1 MIRRENYLKQITPFI
16 GAPMIKV
23 ITGIRRSGKST
34 LLAQI
39 IEKIRSSEV
48 ADNQILYINKELFEF
63 DAIKNYINLHEFVQ
77 NNLDFKSKKCY
88 LFVDEVQEIDQW
100 ERAIN
105 SLLASN
111 KIDIYITGSNASL
124 MSSELA
130 TLLSGRYVE
139 FRILP
144 MSYKEFRALLL
155 HRGRQQEL
163 KNSFT
168 LYQRYGGFPGLHHI
182 EWEDSIVRQYLQ
194 SLYSTVLLKDVI
206 VRNSIRDA
214 ALLEKIAE
222 YIVDNAGN
230 ITTANSIS
238 QFLKSQ
244 QRKASVETVQSY
256 IQHFING
263 EVIRKVKRFDIKGKR
278 LLETFEKY
286 YMTDH
291 GFRFALLGYSP
302 QDISGQ
308 LENIVLLELLHRGY
322 MVNIGKAGEFEVD
335 FVAQRGDERL
345 YLQVCSWLKSDKT
358 IDREYRSLEQ
368 INDHFPKLVLSL
380 DKGFDT
386 NRKGIMW
393 KNIEDFLLMD

>member
-1 MIRRENYLKQITPFI
+1 
-16 GAPMIKV
+16 MIKV

-34 LLAQI
+34 LLTQI
-39 IEKIRSSEV
+39 IELIRSSDVTE
-48 ADNQILYINKELFEF
+48 NQILYINKELYEF
-63 DAIKNYINLHEFVQ
+63 DSIKTYGDLHEFVQ
-77 NNLDFKSKKCY
+77 QNLDFKTKKCY
-88 LFVDEVQEIDQW
+88 LFVDEVQEIEQW

-139 FRILP
+139 FKILP
-144 MSYKEFRALLL
+144 LNYKEFRALLL
-155 HRGRQQEL
+155 HRSRQNEFE
-163 KNSFT
+163 NSFA

-263 EVIRKVKRFDIKGKR
+263 EVIRKVKRFDIRGKR

-322 MVNIGKAGEFEVD
+322 MVSIGKAGEFEVD

-345 YLQVCSWLKSDKT
+345 YLQVCTWLKSDKT

>member
-1 MIRRENYLKQITPFI
+1 MIGRDNYLKQIAPFI

-34 LLAQI
+34 LLTQI
-39 IEKIRSSEV
+39 IEMIRSTDV
-48 ADNQILYINKELFEF
+48 ADNQILYINKELYEF
-63 DAIKNYINLHEFVQ
+63 DSIKTYSDLHEFVQ
-77 NNLDFKSKKCY
+77 KNLDFKSKKCY

-105 SLLASN
+105 SLLASS

-130 TLLSGRYVE
+130 SLLSGRYVE
-139 FRILP
+139 FKIFPLN
-144 MSYKEFRALLL
+144 YKEFRALLL

-163 KNSFT
+163 KNSFA

-206 VRNSIRDA
+206 VRNSIRNA

-222 YIVDNAGN
+222 YIVDNSGN

-244 QRKASVETVQSY
+244 HRKASVETVQSY

-322 MVNIGKAGEFEVD
+322 VVNIGKAGEFEVD

>member
-1 MIRRENYLKQITPFI
+1 MIRRDNFLKQIVPFI

-34 LLAQI
+34 LLTQI
-39 IEKIRSSEV
+39 IEMIRSRDV
-48 ADNQILYINKELFEF
+48 ADNQILYINKELYEF
-63 DAIKNYINLHEFVQ
+63 DSIETYADLHEFVQ
-77 NNLDFKSKKCY
+77 QNLDFKTKKCY
-88 LFVDEVQEIDQW
+88 LFVDEVQEIEQW

-130 TLLSGRYVE
+130 SLLSGRYVE
-139 FRILP
+139 FKILP
-144 MSYKEFRALLL
+144 LSYKEFRALLL
-155 HRGRQQEL
+155 HRSRQNEFE
-163 KNSFT
+163 NSFA

-182 EWEDSIVRQYLQ
+182 DWEDSIVRQYLQ

-222 YIVDNAGN
+222 YIVDNTGN

-322 MVNIGKAGEFEVD
+322 MVSIGKASEFEVD

>member
-1 MIRRENYLKQITPFI
+1 
-16 GAPMIKV
+16 MIKV

-48 ADNQILYINKELFEF
+48 ANNQILYVNKELFEF

-88 LFVDEVQEIDQW
+88 LFVDEIQEIEQW
-100 ERAIN
+100 ERAVN
-105 SLLASN
+105 SLLASS

-139 FRILP
+139 FKILP
-144 MSYKEFRALLL
+144 MSYKEFRALLE
-155 HRGRQQEL
+155 HRNRLQEL
-163 KNSFT
+163 ENSFT
-168 LYQRYGGFPGLHHI
+168 LYQRYGGFPGLHYI
-182 EWEDSIVRQYLQ
+182 DWEDSIVRQYLQ

-322 MVNIGKAGEFEVD
+322 SVSIGKAGEFEVD

-368 INDHFPKLVLSL
+368 INDHFPKLVLTL

>member
-1 MIRRENYLKQITPFI
+1 
-16 GAPMIKV
+16 MIKV

>member
-1 MIRRENYLKQITPFI
+1 
-16 GAPMIKV
+16 MIKV

-39 IEKIRSSEV
+39 IEKIRGSQV

-105 SLLASN
+105 SLLASS

-130 TLLSGRYVE
+130 SLLSGRYVE
-139 FRILP
+139 FKILP
-144 MSYKEFRALLL
+144 LNYKEFRALLL
-155 HRGRQQEL
+155 HRGRQQEF
-163 KNSFT
+163 KNSFA

-244 QRKASVETVQSY
+244 HRKASVETVQSY

-322 MVNIGKAGEFEVD
+322 MVNIGKSGEFEVD

>member
-1 MIRRENYLKQITPFI
+1 
-16 GAPMIKV
+16 MIKV

-39 IEKIRSSEV
+39 IEKIRGSEV
-48 ADNQILYINKELFEF
+48 ADNQILCINKELFEF

-105 SLLASN
+105 SLLASS

-130 TLLSGRYVE
+130 SLLSGRYVE
-139 FRILP
+139 FKILP
-144 MSYKEFRALLL
+144 LNYKEFRALLL
-155 HRGRQQEL
+155 HRGRQQEF
-163 KNSFT
+163 KNSFA

-244 QRKASVETVQSY
+244 HRKASVETVQSY

-322 MVNIGKAGEFEVD
+322 MVNIGKSGEFEVD

>member
-1 MIRRENYLKQITPFI
+1 
-16 GAPMIKV
+16 MIKV

-39 IEKIRSSEV
+39 IEKIRGSEV
-48 ADNQILYINKELFEF
+48 ADNQILCINKELFEF

-105 SLLASN
+105 SLLASS

-130 TLLSGRYVE
+130 SLLSGRYVE
-139 FRILP
+139 FKILP
-144 MSYKEFRALLL
+144 LNYKEFRALLL

-163 KNSFT
+163 KNSFA

-244 QRKASVETVQSY
+244 HRKASVETVQSY

-322 MVNIGKAGEFEVD
+322 MVNIGKSGEFEVD

>member
-39 IEKIRSSEV
+39 IEKIKSSEV

>member
-1 MIRRENYLKQITPFI
+1 
-16 GAPMIKV
+16 MIKV

-39 IEKIRSSEV
+39 IEKIKSSEV

>member
-1 MIRRENYLKQITPFI
+1 
-16 GAPMIKV
+16 MIKV

-39 IEKIRSSEV
+39 IEKIRGSQV

-105 SLLASN
+105 SLLASS

-130 TLLSGRYVE
+130 SLLSGRYVE
-139 FRILP
+139 FKILP
-144 MSYKEFRALLL
+144 LNYKEFRALLL

-163 KNSFT
+163 KNSFA

-244 QRKASVETVQSY
+244 HRKASVETVQSY

-322 MVNIGKAGEFEVD
+322 MVNIGKSGEFEVD

>member
-1 MIRRENYLKQITPFI
+1 
-16 GAPMIKV
+16 MIKV

-39 IEKIRSSEV
+39 IEKIKSSEV

-358 IDREYRSLEQ
+358 IEREYRSLEQ